1 MYTNKFSLTFL
12 SFFVVIF
19 IAIGC
24 LKDEEVASSSAPAAE
39 KIESIETTNT
49 DTTEAQVETRN
60 GTGDL
65 IFYRGSLSSDNYLM
79 LNSTSRTNRTHT
91 VYNKDK
97 VSYIDFKPGSLP
109 KANIG
114 GVINAHYVISIV
126 FKDNTTLTFKA
137 FSKDSLS
144 TFRYLPKGTN
154 LLASTHPSKF
164 VTWISSSSTA
174 ATVNEWRSNSYITL
188 TYWSIY
194 ADNKFITQKLKE
206 PLNRNSNQFMP
217 PHSHN

>member
-1 MYTNKFSLTFL
+1 MYSNKFSLTFL
-12 SFFVVIF
+12 SLFVALF
-19 IAIGC
+19 ITIGC
-24 LKDEEVASSSAPAAE
+24 LKDEEVGSSSTAPVE
-39 KIESIETTNT
+39 KIESNEPISS

-79 LNSTSRTNRTHT
+79 LNSTSRSNRAHT
-91 VYNKDK
+91 VYNKEK
-97 VSYIDFKPGSLP
+97 VSFIDFKPGSLP

-114 GVINAHYVISIV
+114 GVLSSHYVISIV

-144 TFRYLPKGTN
+144 TFRYYPKGTN
-154 LLASTHPSKF
+154 LLSSTHPSKF
-164 VTWISSSSTA
+164 VTWISSSNTV
-174 ATVNEWRSNSYITL
+174 ATINEWRNTSYVTL
-188 TYWSIY
+188 NYWSVY
-194 ADNKFITQKLKE
+194 ADNKFVTQKLKE

-217 PHSHN
+217 SHSHN